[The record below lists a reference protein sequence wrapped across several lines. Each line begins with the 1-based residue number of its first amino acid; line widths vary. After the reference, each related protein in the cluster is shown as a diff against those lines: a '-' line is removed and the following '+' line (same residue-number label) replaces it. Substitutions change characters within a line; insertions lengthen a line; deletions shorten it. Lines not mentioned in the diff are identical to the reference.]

1 MSQYASAVRFFR
13 ALPLRFLNGPRKGEK
28 ISTMRDK
35 SMIRFTPAALAE
47 LGFGLAA
54 SGSRAAR
61 LYLTA
66 G

>member
-1 MSQYASAVRFFR
+1 
-13 ALPLRFLNGPRKGEK
+13 
-28 ISTMRDK
+28 MRDK
-35 SMIRFTPAALAE
+35 SMIRFTPAALDQ

-54 SGSRAAR
+54 AGSRTAR

>member
-1 MSQYASAVRFFR
+1 
-13 ALPLRFLNGPRKGEK
+13 
-28 ISTMRDK
+28 MRDK
-35 SMIRFTPAALAE
+35 SMIRLTPAALDQ

-54 SGSRAAR
+54 SGSTAAR